1 MVLQGRRRRPGGRQP
16 EQRLRRTRRETAQ
29 ALSIV
34 PLFAGFTKRDLN
46 RLAEETD
53 VLSFSPGTTVVE
65 EGLLG
70 ETMFV
75 ILSGEARVLKGNR
88 RLGTV
93 RPGDFFGEVAL
104 LDGAPRS
111 ASVVAETPLEAIRL
125 YRRTL
130 LKVLQA
136 EPQMA
141 LKILDSLVRR
151 VRDLTRSLDA

>member
-1 MVLQGRRRRPGGRQP
+1 MVLQGRRRSPGDRQP
-16 EQRLRRTRRETAQ
+16 EQRLSRTRRETAQ
-29 ALSIV
+29 ALSVV
-34 PLFAGFTKRDLN
+34 PLFEGFTKRDLS
-46 RLAEETD
+46 RLAKETD
-53 VLSFSPGTTVVE
+53 VVSFPAGTTVVE

-75 ILSGEARVLKGNR
+75 ILSGEAKVVKGKR

-130 LKVLQA
+130 LKTLEA
-136 EPQMA
+136 EPQLT

-151 VRDLTRSLDA
+151 VRALSRSLDA